1 MGSQRVETER
11 IIRAHVMWSM
21 GAGLI
26 PLPLFDIAAV
36 TAIQIDMLHQ
46 LATLYGV
53 DYSRSTGKTFVGA
66 LTGSTFARI
75 GASLLKGIPGIGSVV
90 GGLSMSAMSG
100 ASTYAVGTVTARHL
114 EGGGD
119 FMNLDAAWARRQYDA
134 AFQEGKDVVS
144 DLEKNKAAS
153 KQVFEDLEKLAELR
167 DRGILTAEEFDA
179 KKAQLLDQLGGA

>member
-1 MGSQRVETER
+1 MSATRAEAER

-36 TAIQIDMLHQ
+36 TAIQIDMLNQ
-46 LATLYGV
+46 LAALYGV

-66 LTGSTFARI
+66 LTGSTFARL
-75 GASLLKGIPGIGSVV
+75 GASLIKGIPGIGSVV

-100 ASTYAVGTVTARHL
+100 ASTYAVGQVTSRHL
-114 EGGGD
+114 ESGGD
-119 FMNLDAAWARRQYDA
+119 FMNVDTAWARKQYDV
-134 AFQEGKDVVS
+134 AFREGKDVVS

-153 KQVFEDLEKLAELR
+153 KQVFEDLEKLADLR
-167 DRGILTAEEFDA
+167 DRGILTPEEFDA
-179 KKAQLLDQLGGA
+179 KKAQLLDQLGS